1 MASSDGKLNISEL
14 DFTKI
19 KENLQGFLTSQE
31 DFVGYNFTGS
41 SFDVLLD
48 IMAYNTHYNAY
59 YANMVAN
66 EMFLDSASL
75 RNSVVARAKH
85 LGYRPRS
92 AQGSKAVIT
101 LTITPP
107 DLPSAISI
115 AKNTQFQGDVEGV
128 SYVWCTSNSYSVNFN
143 ANGVYTVAGVDLT
156 QGTPTTFRY
165 TANTGDSDQKFIL
178 PNDNT
183 DISTLEVKVQ
193 NSSTDTDTVVYTE
206 ATDITTVNSISKVYF
221 IDEVEDG
228 KFEVQFGDGTLGK
241 QLANGNIVILS
252 SLVCEADATNGA
264 KTFSIVS
271 DVGGYSN
278 VKIET
283 TSASAGGA
291 VAADIDEIKFNAPK
305 NFDAQNRCVTI
316 HDYVALVKRD
326 YGGAQAVVAW
336 GGEDADPPVYGK
348 VYVAIKP
355 TSGSILS
362 DSTKK
367 YVEDEILKKRN
378 IVGITPVVVDPDY
391 MYLKV
396 TSTVKYDS
404 GTTTNSAS
412 QLKSTVTTAV
422 TAFGDTNLKTFDK
435 SFRYSKLIKEIDE
448 SEISVKSNQT
458 SIQLKRLLYPLLG
471 SDEAYTMPFSNQIYH
486 PSNTFWGS
494 VTSNTFSYTDSAN
507 TQWSGC
513 RMQDNNG
520 TIEVYR
526 TSGED
531 RIIVN
536 NNVGTVNYLTGKI
549 SLTSFKPLVIGSETT
564 GNTTPLE
571 VYITPASSDVNPL
584 REQIIL
590 IESGDVTI
598 TMLDDAGTGTYV
610 EGTISTT
617 DGTTLAT
624 GY

>member
-19 KENLQGFLTSQE
+19 KENLTGFLSSQAE
-31 DFVGYNFTGS
+31 FVGYNFTGS

-48 IMAYNTHYNAY
+48 IMAYNTHYNSY

-66 EMFLDSASL
+66 EMFLSSASL

-92 AQGSKAVIT
+92 AQGSKAAVT
-101 LTITPP
+101 LTITPTDAP
-107 DLPSAISI
+107 ASISI
-115 AKNTQFQGDVEGV
+115 PKNTQFQGEVAGV
-128 SYVWCTSNSYSVNFN
+128 TYIWCTSNSHSVNIN
-143 ANGVYTVAGVDLT
+143 ANGVYTVADVELT
-156 QGTPTTFRY
+156 QGIPSTFRY

-178 PNDNT
+178 PNANT
-183 DISTLEVKVQ
+183 DISTLAVSVQ
-193 NSSTDTDTVVYTE
+193 KSASDTETVVYTE
-206 ATDITTVNSISKVYF
+206 ASDITTVNSISTVYF

-228 KFEVQFGDGTLGK
+228 KYEVQFGDGVLGK
-241 QLANGNIVILS
+241 QLANGNIIILS
-252 SLVCEADATNGA
+252 SLICDAAATNGA
-264 KTFSIVS
+264 KSFSVVS

-283 TSASAGGA
+283 ASSADGGSI
-291 VAADIDEIKFNAPK
+291 AADIDEIKFNAPK

-336 GGEDADPPVYGK
+336 GGEDADPPAYGK

-355 TSGSILS
+355 TSGSVLS
-362 DSTKK
+362 QSSKK
-367 YVEDEILKKRN
+367 YIQDEILKKRN
-378 IVGITPVVVDPDY
+378 IVGITPEVVDPDY

-396 TSTVKYDS
+396 SSTVKYDS

-422 TAFGDTNLKTFDK
+422 TDFGNTNLKTFDK
-435 SFRYSKLIKEIDE
+435 SFRYSKLIQAIDAA
-448 SEISVKSNQT
+448 EISVKSNQT

-471 SDEAYTMPFSNQIYH
+471 SSGAYTLPFSNQVYH

-494 VTSNTFSYTDSAN
+494 VTSSQFSYRDSAN
-507 TQWSGC
+507 TLWDGC
-513 RMQDNNG
+513 RLQDNNG
-520 TIEVYR
+520 TVEVYR

-536 NNVGTVNYLTGKI
+536 NNVGSITYLTGKMV
-549 SLTSFKPLVIGSETT
+549 LTSFQPIAIGSETT
-564 GNTTPLE
+564 GNTTQME
-571 VYITPASSDVNPL
+571 VYVTPSSSDVNPL

-590 IESGDVTI
+590 IEPADVTI

-610 EGTISTT
+610 EGTLSTT

>member
-128 SYVWCTSNSYSVNFN
+128 SYVWCTSNSYSVNIN
-143 ANGVYTVAGVDLT
+143 ANGVYTVAGVELT

>member
-19 KENLQGFLTSQE
+19 KENLQGFLTSQT
-31 DFVGYNFTGS
+31 DFVGYNFSGS

-48 IMAYNTHYNAY
+48 IMAYNTHYNSY

-92 AQGSKAVIT
+92 TQGSKAAVT
-101 LTITPP
+101 LTITPTDAP
-107 DLPSAISI
+107 AAISI
-115 AKNTQFQGDVEGV
+115 PKNTQFQGEVTGV
-128 SYVWCTSNSYSVNFN
+128 TYIWCTANSHSVNIN
-143 ANGVYTVAGVDLT
+143 ANGVYTVAAVELT
-156 QGTPTTFRY
+156 QGIPSTFRY
-165 TANTGDSDQKFIL
+165 TANTGDSDQRFLL
-178 PNDNT
+178 PNANT
-183 DISTLEVKVQ
+183 DISTLSVSVQ
-193 NSSTDTDTVVYTE
+193 VSAADTETVVYTE
-206 ATDITTVNSISKVYF
+206 ATDITTVNSASAVYF
-221 IDEVEDG
+221 IDEIEDG
-228 KFEVQFGDGTLGK
+228 KYEVQFGDGILGK
-241 QLANGNIVILS
+241 QLSNGNIVILS
-252 SLVCEADATNGA
+252 GLVCDADVTNGA
-264 KTFSIVS
+264 KSFSVVS

-283 TSASAGGA
+283 SSTADGGA
-291 VAADIDEIKFNAPK
+291 IAADIDEIKFNAPK

-336 GGEDADPPVYGK
+336 GGEDADPPAYGK

-355 TSGSILS
+355 TSGTVLS
-362 DSTKK
+362 ESTKK

-378 IVGITPVVVDPDY
+378 IVGITPEVVDPDY
-391 MYLKV
+391 MYLKIN
-396 TSTVKYDS
+396 STVKYDS

-422 TAFGDTNLKTFDK
+422 TDFGETNLKTFDK
-435 SFRYSKLIKEIDE
+435 SFRYSKLIQAIDAA
-448 SEISVKSNQT
+448 EISVKSNQT
-458 SIQLKRLLYPLLG
+458 SLQLKRYLYPLLG
-471 SDEAYTMPFSNQIYH
+471 SSEAYVLPFSNQVYH

-494 VTSNTFSYTDSAN
+494 VTSGEFSYTDSAD
-507 TQWSGC
+507 TLWDGC
-513 RMQDNNG
+513 RLQDTNG
-520 TIEVYR
+520 TVEVYR

-536 NNVGTVNYLTGKI
+536 NNVGTITYLTGKM
-549 SLTSFKPLVIGSETT
+549 SLSSFQPIAIGSETT
-564 GNTTPLE
+564 GNTTQLE
-571 VYITPASSDVNPL
+571 VFVTPASSDVNPL

-590 IESGDVTI
+590 IESADVTI

-610 EGTISTT
+610 EGSIATT

>member
-128 SYVWCTSNSYSVNFN
+128 SYVWCTSNSYSVNIN

-252 SLVCEADATNGA
+252 SLVCEADATNGE
-264 KTFSIVS
+264 KTFSIVY

-448 SEISVKSNQT
+448 SEISIKSNQT